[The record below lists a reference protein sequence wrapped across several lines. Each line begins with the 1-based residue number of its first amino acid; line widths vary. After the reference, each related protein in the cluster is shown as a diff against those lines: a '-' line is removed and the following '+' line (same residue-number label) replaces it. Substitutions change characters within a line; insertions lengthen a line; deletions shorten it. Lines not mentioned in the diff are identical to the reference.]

1 MFNVWIWELGHKESW
16 ALKKLTFWT
25 AVLEKIFESP
35 LDCKEIKPVN
45 PKGNQSWIL
54 SFWEWKRGQSH
65 RCYRPVGI
73 LRSMGWIGHH
83 LVFYSLQAK
92 NFFYIFLMVEKK
104 IKRRTIFYD
113 TWKLCEVYIL
123 VPSNYFIR
131 IQPCSFI
138 HVLSM
143 AAFIPQ

>member
-16 ALKKLTFWT
+16 ALKKLMFWT
-25 AVLEKIFESP
+25 VVLEKIFESP
-35 LDCKEIKPVN
+35 LDYKEIKPVN

-54 SFWEWKRGQSH
+54 VFWEWKRGRSH

-73 LRSMGWIGHH
+73 LRPMDWIGHH

-92 NFFYIFLMVEKK
+92 NGFYIFLMVEKK

-113 TWKLCEVYIL
+113 TWKLCEVYI
-123 VPSNYFIR
+123 VKPISIKIAHY
-131 IQPCSFI
+131 
-138 HVLSM
+138 H
-143 AAFIPQ
+143 